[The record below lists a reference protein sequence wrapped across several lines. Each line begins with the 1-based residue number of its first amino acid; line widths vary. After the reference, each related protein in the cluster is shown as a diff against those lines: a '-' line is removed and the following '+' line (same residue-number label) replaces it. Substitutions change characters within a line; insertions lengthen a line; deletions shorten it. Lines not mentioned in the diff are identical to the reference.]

1 MKPVRFLAVL
11 CLACTFCAG
20 EALAQAAAE
29 AVLTHSLS
37 SGAASSMGKTLG
49 NALGNATGQMA
60 SRLGQQTS
68 VQAPRARVPVAKTKS
83 AASVIPATVS
93 NSGSSSNGSLIASI
107 QGGSSQGNCA
117 DAAKAAAPKR
127 SKADASKP
135 IAPAPDATCA
145 MAAQNLDSHPAVVN
159 LPAAK

>member
-1 MKPVRFLAVL
+1 
-11 CLACTFCAG
+11 
-20 EALAQAAAE
+20 
-29 AVLTHSLS
+29 
-37 SGAASSMGKTLG
+37 MGKTLG

-68 VQAPRARVPVAKTKS
+68 VQAPRARVPVAKTRS
-83 AASVIPATVS
+83 AASVVPATVS
-93 NSGSSSNGSLIASI
+93 NSGSSSNASLIASI
-107 QGGSSQGNCA
+107 QGSSSQVNCA
-117 DAAKAAAPKR
+117 PSAKTAAPK
-127 SKADASKP
+127 ASNGDTAKP